1 MVHAWWLCE
10 ETQPARLYNDEEYN
24 APGDSRSHLMLA
36 AYLIFLAS
44 YLVFAIGRFPGTRID
59 RPAAAAIGA
68 ASMFAFGVLTPQQG
82 LRSIDYS
89 TIVLLFAMMV
99 VVAGLHLAG
108 FFEWVTDIFVA
119 HVRPGLLLPVVIF
132 TSGMLSAFLVNDI
145 VCLLMAPL
153 IMQVCRQLS
162 RRATPYLLAL
172 ATASNIGS
180 TATITG
186 NPQNI
191 LIGSL
196 SHIPYLNFLIH
207 LGPVAVIGLFLDWG
221 ILYMIYF
228 RSGADSGVYS
238 GLSAPQASF
247 SRPEA
252 HLIFP
257 GVVTLGVLGGFLAG
271 FPPALVAAVGAAV
284 LLSHPRYPSRQVYG
298 EVDWSLLVFFA
309 GLFLIVGGAEQA
321 GIAQRLLALAE
332 QFNLHNRWIF
342 SGVVVLLSNVVSNV
356 PAVMLL
362 KGLLP
367 QFADAYHFWLLL
379 AATSTLA
386 GNLTIT
392 GSVANIIVIEKART
406 EVPISFLEYL
416 KAGVPVTLATIIVAV
431 IWLRYV

>member
-1 MVHAWWLCE
+1 
-10 ETQPARLYNDEEYN
+10 
-24 APGDSRSHLMLA
+24 MLA

-59 RPAAAAIGA
+59 RPAAAVIGA
-68 ASMFAFGVLTPQQG
+68 AMMFAFRVLTPQQG
-82 LRSIDYS
+82 LQSIDYA

-108 FFEWVTDIFVA
+108 FFEWVTDIFVS
-119 HVRPGLLLPVVIF
+119 HVRAGFLLPVVIF
-132 TSGMLSAFLVNDI
+132 TSGILSAFLVNDI
-145 VCLLMAPL
+145 VCLLLAPL
-153 IMQVCRQLS
+153 VMQVCRQLS

-196 SHIPYLNFLIH
+196 SRIPYLNFLIH

-221 ILYMIYF
+221 ILYLLYF
-228 RSGADSGVYS
+228 RPRTPHPVAPALGTDFQSRS
-238 GLSAPQASF
+238 LQAPQMSF
-247 SRPEA
+247 TRPET
-252 HLIFP
+252 HLVFP
-257 GVVTLGVLGGFLAG
+257 GIITLGVFIGFLVG
-271 FPPALVAAVGAAV
+271 FPPAMVAAVGAAV
-284 LLSHPRYPSRQVYG
+284 LLIHPRYPSKLVYD
-298 EVDWSLLVFFA
+298 EVDWSLLVFFV

-321 GIAQRLLALAE
+321 GIAEQLLSIVE
-332 QFNLHNRWIF
+332 RFNLNNRWIF
-342 SGVVVLLSNVVSNV
+342 SGIIVLLSNIVSNV

-367 QFADAYHFWLLL
+367 RFADAHHFWLLL

-406 EVPISFLEYL
+406 ESPISFLEYL
-416 KAGVPVTLATIIVAV
+416 KAGVPVTVATIIVA
-431 IWLRYV
+431 ILWLRYF